1 MYLFIQELK
10 KEGLK
15 IYQFY
20 KINSPLFL
28 LYSISNLT
36 YFSYDFI
43 AGCCLSS
50 LLSLATK
57 PFFFVFIFSIIPK
70 LVFFFLSYLS
80 SFFFFVIF
88 LSLRPDL
95 VFFSFLRF
103 LLLLY
108 YCVLVLIFIAVKLFF
123 LLNTLHN

>member
-70 LVFFFLSYLS
+70 LVFFFYHIYLL
-80 SFFFFVIF
+80 FFFVIF

-123 LLNTLHN
+123 Y

>member
-70 LVFFFLSYLS
+70 LVFFLSYLS

>member
-70 LVFFFLSYLS
+70 LVFFFIIFIF
-80 SFFFFVIF
+80 FFFFVIF

>member
-70 LVFFFLSYLS
+70 LVFFFIIFIF
-80 SFFFFVIF
+80 FFFFVIF

-123 LLNTLHN
+123 Y

>member
-70 LVFFFLSYLS
+70 LVFFFYHIYLL
-80 SFFFFVIF
+80 FFFVIF